1 MERKPTRPVPVPSG
15 KKKKKTNELDQ
26 ALASVR
32 SSVDKENSEHEE
44 IEVPKK
50 KREDVTDEQFDQDTQ
65 GLFEPSVYHLFG
77 VPTPPI
83 EQDKTNEPEIGPYD
97 ELVGKVNR
105 FTQLMDR
112 WKSSSAYDPEKQV
125 DLAWLEE
132 NLDRVERNTGS
143 MQKTCPFHL
152 SEVLKVLNPEAEWGP
167 LYCKCSVDQ
176 CPVWC
181 TTESAPIVLPELTQN
196 THPEVRA
203 KITALQCQC
212 QLTPRMKLSRT
223 DKNFHRVFLT
233 CGQRQAEP
241 CRYFQWMHGPLWKPK
256 RPSQPTLDQF
266 QTKVPRQQ
274 VPIREVLKALCPGFW
289 ESRPTPQGEYFQD
302 GQKGGG
308 FRPPPS
314 AFLENRPFGAPAETR
329 TFEQQCDEINAEQV
343 KHHCAPYSYDTYR
356 QYGLGIF

>member
-1 MERKPTRPVPVPSG
+1 
-15 KKKKKTNELDQ
+15 
-26 ALASVR
+26 
-32 SSVDKENSEHEE
+32 
-44 IEVPKK
+44 
-50 KREDVTDEQFDQDTQ
+50 
-65 GLFEPSVYHLFG
+65 
-77 VPTPPI
+77 
-83 EQDKTNEPEIGPYD
+83 
-97 ELVGKVNR
+97 
-105 FTQLMDR
+105 MDR

-152 SEVLKVLNPEAEWGP
+152 SAVLKVLNPEAEWGP

-233 CGQRQAEP
+233 CGQRQVEP
-241 CRYFQWMHGPLWKPK
+241 CGYFQWMHGPLWKPK
-256 RPSQPTLDQF
+256 RPAQPTLEQF
-266 QTKVPRQQ
+266 PRWQTVQ
-274 VPIREVLKALCPGFW
+274 
-289 ESRPTPQGEYFQD
+289 TPVGEYFQD

-314 AFLENRPFGAPAETR
+314 VFLEKQVFGRPAKRR
-329 TFEQQCDEINAEQV
+329 TFEQQCDDINAERV
-343 KHHCAPYSYDTYR
+343 KHHCAPYSYDTFR